1 MTDLFSDRPN
11 PWVGPLYPLDSDFE
25 RAGELADLQ
34 FLHGDPDYD
43 PLFDP
48 DFVRDDINRD
58 GISLEEA
65 TVLARLRVS
74 PLREPRRTGLQ
85 SSDPV
90 LSVCVHELA
99 RALEEFARKQY
110 VAIYAGD
117 AEFETAAIEIAEKLS
132 AYKCQLKGV

>member
-1 MTDLFSDRPN
+1 MTDLFDP
-11 PWVGPLYPLDSDFE
+11 DFE
-25 RAGELADLQ
+25 AQFDDELADLQ
-34 FLHGDPDYD
+34 FLHD
-43 PLFDP
+43 DP
-48 DFVRDDINRD
+48 DFALDEI
-58 GISLEEA
+58 EA
-65 TVLARLRVS
+65 NPRRVS

-90 LSVCVHELA
+90 LSICVHELA

-110 VAIYAGD
+110 VVLYAGD